1 MGGLAFRQSR
11 GMRNGTIARLL
22 SLAPLRTNLSA
33 RDKGSHSSVAHGVAQ
48 CGMRVLF
55 ALPRPVLLLLVWL
68 ALVSGVHASP
78 AQWRDQVAAL
88 AARAKDG
95 PVDVVF
101 IGSSSVRMWK
111 SLAQD
116 FPRWRTANCGFGG
129 SQLADSVFYFDQ
141 LITPHT
147 PRVVVLYAGENDLA
161 VGITPEQLLA
171 DFQAFRERLR
181 IAQPSARLIYLSCK
195 PSPARA
201 AQLGKFRAANALIAA
216 ACAADPLCTFV
227 DVFTP
232 MLDGHGQPRAELFGP
247 DRLHMSAN
255 GYALWTQTLLP
266 VLESAL
272 ARPAATATAD

>member
-1 MGGLAFRQSR
+1 
-11 GMRNGTIARLL
+11 
-22 SLAPLRTNLSA
+22 
-33 RDKGSHSSVAHGVAQ
+33 
-48 CGMRVLF
+48 MRVLF
-55 ALPRPVLLLLVWL
+55 ASPRSVFIFLSWL
-68 ALVSGVHASP
+68 ALAPCAHASP
-78 AQWRDQVAAL
+78 AQWHEQVAAL
-88 AARAKDG
+88 AARSPAD

-141 LITPHT
+141 LITPRA

-161 VGITPEQLLA
+161 AGITPEQLLA
-171 DFQAFRERLR
+171 DFQVFRERLR
-181 IAQPSARLIYLSCK
+181 AARPTTRLIYLSCK

-201 AQLGKFRAANALIAA
+201 AQRNKFRAANALIAA
-216 ACAADPLCTFV
+216 ACATDPRCTFV

-232 MLDGHGQPRAELFGP
+232 MLDTSDQPRAELFGP
-247 DRLHMSAN
+247 DRLHMNAT

-266 VLESAL
+266 ALEKAL
-272 ARPAATATAD
+272 ASSAPAATAD

>member
-1 MGGLAFRQSR
+1 M
-11 GMRNGTIARLL
+11 N
-22 SLAPLRTNLSA
+22 
-33 RDKGSHSSVAHGVAQ
+33 HGVAP

-55 ALPRPVLLLLVWL
+55 ASFRPVFLLVAWL
-68 ALVSGVHASP
+68 ALASGVYGSP

-88 AARAKDG
+88 TARSSDG

-101 IGSSSVRMWK
+101 IGSSSVRMWR

-129 SQLADSVFYFDQ
+129 SQLGDSVFYFDQ
-141 LITPHT
+141 LIAPRA

-161 VGITPEQLLA
+161 ASVTTEQLLA
-171 DFQAFRERLR
+171 DFHAFRERLHV
-181 IAQPSARLIYLSCK
+181 ARPTTQLIYLSCK

-201 AQLGKFRAANALIAA
+201 AQLEKFRAANVRIAA

-232 MLDGHGQPRAELFGP
+232 MLDATGQPRAELFGP
-247 DRLHMSAN
+247 DRLHMNAT

-266 VLESAL
+266 VLERAL
-272 ARPAATATAD
+272 ASAAPAAIAD